1 MLVLASIVRSLL
13 ARVLLSHMSTRPS
26 YPIILWLRDEIVTR
40 PSIAVIHIV
49 GSSILVMRVELP
61 AVLLELAHTKII
73 TIVLVTTSTRV

>member
-1 MLVLASIVRSLL
+1 M
-13 ARVLLSHMSTRPS
+13 
-26 YPIILWLRDEIVTR
+26 TR

-73 TIVLVTTSTRV
+73 TIVLVAAPTRVKPWPAGLASRGKLVL